1 MLCHELNF
9 GAEHVVLLAVVLLV
23 ALFAFQSCGTS
34 KVGFCFSPIMVTWF
48 VSNAAIGIYNIIRY
62 HPSIL
67 KGLSPLYIYKFF
79 ERRGKTAWDILGAVF
94 LSITGT
100 VFVSCFIFR
109 ASCSYFPKKQRI
121 LIGGAWQIF
130 SKTTHFYEERKS
142 YFRLTETYCWRNGKE
157 ILAEHC

>member
-9 GAEHVVLLAVVLLV
+9 GAEDVVLLAVVLLV

-67 KGLSPLYIYKFF
+67 KGLSPFYIYKFF

-94 LSITGT
+94 LSITGYR
-100 VFVSCFIFR
+100 FHFLFHISCLLFLF
-109 ASCSYFPKKQRI
+109 SKKATNLDRR
-121 LIGGAWQIF
+121 GMANF

-142 YFRLTETYCWRNGKE
+142 YF
-157 ILAEHC
+157 

>member
-9 GAEHVVLLAVVLLV
+9 GAEEVVLLSVVLLV

-100 VFVSCFIFR
+100 VSCLLFLF
-109 ASCSYFPKKQRI
+109 SKKAMNLDRQ
-121 LIGGAWQIF
+121 GMANF

-142 YFRLTETYCWRNGKE
+142 YFRLTETCCWRNGKE
-157 ILAEHC
+157 RLAEYC